1 MCAQSLSRVQ
11 LSLAPWTVAHQ
22 APLSMEFSRKE
33 YWSGLPFLSPGDF
46 SDPGIRHR
54 SPTLRADSLPSELQG
69 GIFVNIWMFVNIQS
83 TLQTLGSLRSTL
95 CQSEVPVLSR
105 TMCLSLVRKAKS
117 VKIMTFALLTT
128 PRHGRNIFWVF
139 LLGKSNIRVY
149 MCRDFI
155 WSNRV
160 DREAEFWKGKR
171 KRLKIFF
178 FGCAGSLLLH
188 MALVFLIIAGLS
200 FPHNCQT
207 RDRTHIPCV
216 GWQLLN
222 DWTTREVPI
231 IFLRDHF
238 FF

>member
-1 MCAQSLSRVQ
+1 MDCSQPGSSVHGILQ
-11 LSLAPWTVAHQ
+11 
-22 APLSMEFSRKE
+22 EE

-69 GIFVNIWMFVNIQS
+69 GIFVNIWIFVNIQS

-105 TMCLSLVRKAKS
+105 TMCLSLIRQARS
-117 VKIMTFALLTT
+117 VKILTFALLTT

-160 DREAEFWKGKR
+160 DREAEFLKGKR
-171 KRLKIFF
+171 EKLKIFF
-178 FGCAGSLLLH
+178 FRLCW
-188 MALVFLIIAGLS
+188 VFVAAHGLS
-200 FPHNCQT
+200 FPHNSRT
-207 RDRTHIPCV
+207 RDRTRIPCV

-222 DWTTREVPI
+222 HWTTREVPI